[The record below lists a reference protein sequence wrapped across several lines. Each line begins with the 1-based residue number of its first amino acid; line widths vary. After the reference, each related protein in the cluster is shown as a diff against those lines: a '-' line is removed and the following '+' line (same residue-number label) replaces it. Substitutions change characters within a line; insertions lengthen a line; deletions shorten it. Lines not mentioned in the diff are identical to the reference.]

1 MNAPLVDANTR
12 PLSLS
17 VLLDGMQNGTLV
29 LPDFQRDFDWNDGE
43 IISLVATLIKGWPA
57 GSLLLMSG
65 RPEFFSTREFEYAPK
80 AKGEPEYVVL
90 DGQQRLTAT
99 YLALRGTGPEMFVM
113 RYSGLDPD
121 HSIGAEEIEERIERI
136 DMSDWRALWDAR
148 RQLEESIVPFTAL
161 ESASDFYEWRDEI
174 VRELSPN
181 EREERA
187 NELSLLYRNLLGNLN
202 HYDFPCVILD
212 KRLPTAAVARIFERI
227 NRSGRRLNTFDL
239 MVARAYVP
247 GWNLRDQWDA
257 ATREYA
263 TLDTFLGDD
272 GLPVLQAIALVDEE
286 DVRQPAVLDLSPR
299 RVHDAWDQAVAAMN
313 AAVELVESFGVTS
326 PEYLPY
332 RAQLL
337 TLSGLAWDRDLTER
351 SAEIE
356 RWFWATSL
364 SGAYDVGSSTRVV
377 SDVRDLRAWLDGGA
391 PPPRPHV
398 GFGTLATATRRRYPP
413 LWRAFMALLSRAGA
427 ATLYEDGSEADHG
440 KEAVA
445 VSLFRPGAGDLHLR
459 IFGQVKASRSTARRS
474 KKESLLGIL
483 LSERPAQEVFE
494 QQLLPLD
501 LVEYAGD
508 PQRLLDRRV
517 ELSLEYLASVI
528 DDRVIELQR
537 TVED

>member
-17 VLLDGMQNGTLV
+17 VLLDGMQNGTVV

-80 AKGEPEYVVL
+80 ASGEPEYVVL

-113 RYSGLDPD
+113 RYSDLDID
-121 HSIGAEEIEERIERI
+121 ASLGAEEIEERIERI
-136 DMSDWRALWDAR
+136 DISEWRDEWDSR
-148 RQLEESIVPFTAL
+148 RQLEESVVPFTAL

-174 VRELSPN
+174 VRELAPS
-181 EREERA
+181 ERDQRA

-247 GWNLRDQWDA
+247 GWNLRDQWEA

-263 TLDTFLGDD
+263 TLDSFLGDD
-272 GLPVLQAIALVDEE
+272 GLPVLQAIALIDEE
-286 DVRQPAVLDLSPR
+286 DVRQPAVLGLSPR
-299 RVHDAWDQAVAAMN
+299 RVHDAWDKAVVAMN
-313 AAVELVESFGVTS
+313 AAVEAVQSFGVIS
-326 PEYLPY
+326 PEQLPY
-332 RAQLL
+332 KAQLL
-337 TLSGLAWDRDLTER
+337 TLAGLAWDRDLAAN

-364 SGAYDVGSSTRVV
+364 SGAYEVGSSTRVV
-377 SDVRDLRAWLDGGA
+377 SDVRELRSWLDGGPA
-391 PPPRPHV
+391 LARPHV
-398 GFGTLATATRRRYPP
+398 SFGTLATATRRRYPP
-413 LWRAFMALLSRAGA
+413 LWRTFMAVLSRAGA
-427 ATLYEDGSEADHG
+427 EELVDDGTRGESG
-440 KEAVA
+440 LKAVS

-459 IFGQVKASRSTARRS
+459 IFGQVKASRDTARRS
-474 KKESLLGIL
+474 KNETLLGIL
-483 LSERPAQEVFE
+483 LGGKPTDEVLT

-508 PQRLLDRRV
+508 PQRLIDRRV
-517 ELSLEYLASVI
+517 ELALEYLSSLVGDPII
-528 DDRVIELQR
+528 DLQR
-537 TVED
+537 AAQD